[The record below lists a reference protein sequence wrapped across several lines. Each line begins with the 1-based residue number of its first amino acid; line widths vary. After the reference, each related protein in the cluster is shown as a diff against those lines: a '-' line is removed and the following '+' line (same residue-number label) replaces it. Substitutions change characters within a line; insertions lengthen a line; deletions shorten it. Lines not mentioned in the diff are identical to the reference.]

1 MFDTLW
7 VWSFLFRKQGLGA
20 TNFVTSHKISNRDDV
35 LLNAE
40 KDGKDQW
47 EESSQA
53 QGAKSEVYKV
63 ASGRSV

>member
-1 MFDTLW
+1 M
-7 VWSFLFRKQGLGA
+7 
-20 TNFVTSHKISNRDDV
+20 TSHKISNRDDV

-63 ASGRSV
+63 VSGKSV